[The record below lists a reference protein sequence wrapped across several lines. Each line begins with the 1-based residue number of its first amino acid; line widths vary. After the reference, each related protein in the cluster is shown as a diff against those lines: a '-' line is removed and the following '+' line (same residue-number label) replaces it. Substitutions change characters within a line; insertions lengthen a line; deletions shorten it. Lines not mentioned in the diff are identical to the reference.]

1 MVVKFLIRKGIDSYR
16 KNLAYATKNSK
27 LFLLSCF
34 FVFLARGGL
43 RVLFNLYVQT
53 LGYSEQ
59 FIGSISSARF
69 IVAGVIA
76 IPSAILAAR
85 IGFKKTLLFSVFLAV
100 FSISGIALAEGRN
113 ALIVFNVLWGAASM
127 VVGVVTAP
135 FLVKNSSP
143 EERSHL
149 FGLNFAM
156 IMITGMIGK
165 SSFGFIVDLLKNSFD
180 AVIAYKIAIF
190 IIVALTAIGL
200 VPLLFLDQKK
210 IIQKEDITDL
220 ILRVKNFVIE
230 DESIKKLMIYSVFIG
245 IGAGM
250 IVPLFNIFLHNKLA
264 ASDSQIGLI
273 MALANTVTAFGS
285 LATPFLI
292 SYLGRIKTIF
302 IPQMIS
308 IFFLMMIALAG
319 NIYVVGTAF
328 ALRMTFMN
336 MVNPVIRNFS
346 MEVVPEK
353 EQANASSI
361 MRSIRRI
368 GRGIGSFFSGIFL
381 GSQMYIM
388 PFMITAILYTTAS
401 LFFLHFFKKYK

>member
-1 MVVKFLIRKGIDSYR
+1 MLIRRGINSYKR
-16 KNLAYATKNSK
+16 NLAYATKNSK

-34 FVFLARGGL
+34 FVFLGRGGL

-69 IVAGVIA
+69 IVAGMIA

-85 IGFKKTLLFSVFLAV
+85 VGFKKTLIFSVLLAI

-113 ALIVFNVLWGAASM
+113 FLIVFNVLWGAASM

-135 FLVKNSSP
+135 FLVKNSTP

-156 IMITGMIGK
+156 IMLTGMIGK
-165 SSFGFIVDLLKNSFD
+165 SSFGFIVDLLKNNFD
-180 AVIAYKIAIF
+180 SVLSYKIAIL
-190 IIVALTAIGL
+190 IIVALTSIGFI
-200 VPLLFLDQKK
+200 PLFFLDEKK
-210 IIQKEDITDL
+210 IIEKDDISEL
-220 ILRVKNFVIE
+220 ILKVKDFVIRE
-230 DESIKKLMIYSVFIG
+230 NSIKKLMVYSVFIG

-264 ASDSQIGLI
+264 ATDSQIGII
-273 MALANTVTAFGS
+273 MALANIVTALGS
-285 LATPFLI
+285 LATPFI
-292 SYLGRIKTIF
+292 INHLGRIKTIF
-302 IPQMIS
+302 IPQMLS
-308 IFFLMMIALAG
+308 IIFLMMIALVG
-319 NIYVVGTAF
+319 NIYLVGLAF
-328 ALRMTFMN
+328 SLRMMFMN

-346 MEVVPEK
+346 MEIVPET

-381 GSQMYIM
+381 GSEMYIM
-388 PFMITAILYTTAS
+388 PFVITAILYTTAS
-401 LFFLHFFKKYK
+401 FFFLHFFKQYK